1 MRIESQFVGW
11 GLTPRVDP
19 IDASLTRGLR
29 THPTIVLSVF
39 LSIVL
44 IWQSTATAA
53 GKLSVQSKP
62 FGQTSDGQ
70 PVTIFELTN
79 VNGVRARAMEY
90 GAILV
95 SLEVPNR
102 EGKLVDIALGF
113 DDLAPYVRGSPMF
126 GASVGRYANR
136 IANARFTLDGVE
148 YKLTAN
154 SGKNHIH
161 GGGNKRFDRVVWQG
175 QPVQGDGWA
184 GVRFSHLSKDGEE
197 GFPGNLDCTI
207 TYVLNND
214 NELQIRY
221 EATTDKPTIV
231 NLTNHSYF
239 NLAGAGNGDVLA
251 HEMMINAT
259 LYTPAGEGLIPTGE
273 IHTVKG
279 TPLDFTEP
287 RTIGLRIEKLTETKG
302 YDHCYVL
309 TGRGEGVPPLRAEG
323 VSPSNRGLEARGTK
337 EQGQDALATLAA
349 RVYEPT
355 GGIVMEVRTTEP
367 GVQLYTANGMRGIQG
382 KGGKVYGNHYG
393 FCLETQHFPDSPNK
407 LHFPSTVLRPGQKFQ
422 SATIFKFS
430 TR

>member
-1 MRIESQFVGW
+1 M
-11 GLTPRVDP
+11 
-19 IDASLTRGLR
+19 
-29 THPTIVLSVF
+29 
-39 LSIVL
+39 
-44 IWQSTATAA
+44 AA
-53 GKLSVQSKP
+53 IGKLNVEARP

-70 PVTIFELTN
+70 TVTVFELTN
-79 VNGVRARAMEY
+79 ANSLRARVMEY

-102 EGKLVDIALGF
+102 EGKLVDVALGF
-113 DDLAPYVRGSPMF
+113 DDLASYLRSNPMF

-136 IANARFTLDGVE
+136 IADAHFTLDGVE

-161 GGGNKRFDRVVWQG
+161 GGGNLRFDKVLWKGR
-175 QPVQGDGWA
+175 PVQGDNWV

-197 GFPGNLDCTI
+197 GFSGDLDCTI

-214 NELQIRY
+214 NEFQIRY

-239 NLAGAGNGDVLA
+239 NLAGAGNGDVLG
-251 HEMMINAT
+251 HEMMINT
-259 LYTPAGEGLIPTGE
+259 SLYTPARDDLIPTGE

-287 RTIGLRIEKLTETKG
+287 KTIGSRIGELTKTRG
-302 YDHCYVL
+302 YDHNYVL
-309 TGRGEGVPPLRAEG
+309 TG
-323 VSPSNRGLEARGTK
+323 SPGLAN
-337 EQGQDALATLAA
+337 LAA

-367 GVQLYTANGMRGIQG
+367 GVQLYTANGMKGVKG
-382 KGGKVYGNHYG
+382 KTGKVYNNHYG

-422 SATIFKFS
+422 STTIFKFS